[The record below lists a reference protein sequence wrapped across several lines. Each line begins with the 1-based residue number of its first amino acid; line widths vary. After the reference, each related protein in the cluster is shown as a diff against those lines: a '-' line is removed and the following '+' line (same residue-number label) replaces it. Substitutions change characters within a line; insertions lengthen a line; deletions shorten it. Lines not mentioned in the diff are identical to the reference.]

1 MITIEGFLLGCFL
14 IMAIYHMFLFIF
26 YKKNYASL
34 YFSLITFGASA
45 LTVVKGVTWIFK
57 YKFIFIIFIIIPL
70 FYVEFT
76 KNMYPNEFNN
86 KISKFINKIIYI
98 YVFFFSF
105 FIIFIPMEKFG
116 IIMFK
121 LQHINF
127 IINILLIVYI
137 FIQLIRASIKKES
150 DAKIILLGY
159 VILFIS
165 AIAIYNI
172 PSNTFSKSNP
182 IGAIG
187 ILLLYSITLA
197 KRYSNAYRVCEKV
210 VDDRTYKLQERNHEL
225 IKLINYDS
233 LTGIHSRRYIFDKFD
248 ELFNLHKNNSNKLH
262 VISFDIDH
270 FKNIND
276 GYGHPIGDRVLIKL
290 TKTVKE
296 MLNENE
302 IFGRIGGEEF
312 IIILFSDEKELVIEK
327 AETIREKIEQLLF
340 TEIDSKLKVTCSFGV
355 TSKKSEMQNY
365 DDMLIEVDKLLYKA
379 KNNGRNQ
386 VCHNY

>member
-1 MITIEGFLLGCFL
+1 
-14 IMAIYHMFLFIF
+14 
-26 YKKNYASL
+26 
-34 YFSLITFGASA
+34 
-45 LTVVKGVTWIFK
+45 
-57 YKFIFIIFIIIPL
+57 
-70 FYVEFT
+70 
-76 KNMYPNEFNN
+76 MYPNEFNN
-86 KISKFINKIIYI
+86 KICKIISKTTYI

-105 FIIFIPMEKFG
+105 FVIFISMEKFEF
-116 IIMFK
+116 IIFE
-121 LQHINF
+121 LQHINYIARTLF
-127 IINILLIVYI
+127 IAYMVV
-137 FIQLIRASIKKES
+137 QLIRASIRKKS
-150 DAKIILLGY
+150 DAKVILLGY
-159 VILFIS
+159 LILFIS
-165 AIAIYNI
+165 SVVIYNI
-172 PSNTFSKSNP
+172 PSNMFFKSNP

-187 ILLLYSITLA
+187 ILLLYSGTLA

-210 VDDRTYKLQERNHEL
+210 VDNRTYKLQERNQEL
-225 IKLINYDS
+225 IKLINYDL